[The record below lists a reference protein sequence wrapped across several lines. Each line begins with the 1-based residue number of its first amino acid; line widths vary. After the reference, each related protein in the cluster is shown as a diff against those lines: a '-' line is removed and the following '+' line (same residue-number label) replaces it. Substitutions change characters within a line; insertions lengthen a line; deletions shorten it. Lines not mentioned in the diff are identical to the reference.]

1 MTINAKS
8 NEPAPAPPTIS
19 SNPTTLRKWL
29 ERAGGRV
36 GIWLIVCPI
45 RSVSLPTARGFG
57 VFLGKVL
64 YATFGKLRRNALKN
78 LKLVYPDLPDA
89 QRVGMAKAVFDHFGK
104 VAAEFL
110 QLPKLSRETV
120 DSMVTVVG
128 EENLAAALAMNKGVL
143 LVTGH
148 FGNWEFMARWLA
160 THGYPLNVVARDARD
175 PETTKLMAE
184 VREGIGANVLYRG
197 SSARA
202 VLKCLRAN
210 EIVAL
215 LPDQNAADIFV
226 PFLGVK
232 TGTIDGPAIIHLKTG
247 SPLLFSW
254 CVRTSS
260 DTFNIEF
267 ESPIVFPSSKDKTAD
282 IAKVMTLINDRLS
295 LQIHKNPTQWQWLHD
310 RWKATPGIFPDS
322 EWHAHELKTP
332 TNKIKQELED
342 SNDPSRR

>member
-36 GIWLIVCPI
+36 GIWLIVRPI

-78 LKLVYPDLPDA
+78 LKLVYPDLPEA
-89 QRVGMAKAVFDHFGK
+89 RRVGMAKAVFNHFGK

-120 DSMVTVVG
+120 DSMVTVFG

-175 PETTKLMAE
+175 PEATKLMAE

-282 IAKVMTLINDRLS
+282 IAQVMTLINDRLS
-295 LQIHKNPTQWQWLHD
+295 QQIHKNPTQWLWLHD